1 MTTTVPSGGTTAE
14 HARLVQATDRAVKDL
29 SSRIL
34 GMSGDRTSRS
44 APGALYERTTATMAM
59 PGASFPMIMRCAWR
73 WLCEPVK
80 VQTLVGVIPALP
92 ALTIPAQ
99 RTEHIQHLGKR
110 FARRMEAQNR
120 QILDWRIRG
129 TGDNR
134 HALLSIVSPDQLV
147 RILATPAWKDNLL
160 F

>member
-1 MTTTVPSGGTTAE
+1 
-14 HARLVQATDRAVKDL
+14 
-29 SSRIL
+29 
-34 GMSGDRTSRS
+34 
-44 APGALYERTTATMAM
+44 
-59 PGASFPMIMRCAWR
+59 MIMRGPGRTAGTKTAWRACLTFATICAWR